1 MQNVQRGTVP
11 SFRGSWQRII
21 SLRSG
26 AVDRVAA
33 IPTGIANGRYEGMGR
48 HCYLL
53 KRTTAD
59 GVGNGHPPLPSADD
73 RYLRLTRATEA
84 RSN

>member
-11 SFRGSWQRII
+11 SFLGSWQRII

-33 IPTGIANGRYEGMGR
+33 IPTGIANGRYEGMAR
-48 HCYLL
+48 HIY
-53 KRTTAD
+53 
-59 GVGNGHPPLPSADD
+59 
-73 RYLRLTRATEA
+73 
-84 RSN
+84 